1 MSNHGNYT
9 WLQVVNPQNPL
20 ESKYT
25 KLWAVIAQGS
35 GETGVRVTVSALTLS
50 ELLEFC
56 LCMFLFGKSKIKI
69 FFNDAYSMAAL
80 IHRFGFRS

>member
-1 MSNHGNYT
+1 MTYKAASVL
-9 WLQVVNPQNPL
+9 WSFLPL
-20 ESKYT
+20 RS
-25 KLWAVIAQGS
+25 IAQGS